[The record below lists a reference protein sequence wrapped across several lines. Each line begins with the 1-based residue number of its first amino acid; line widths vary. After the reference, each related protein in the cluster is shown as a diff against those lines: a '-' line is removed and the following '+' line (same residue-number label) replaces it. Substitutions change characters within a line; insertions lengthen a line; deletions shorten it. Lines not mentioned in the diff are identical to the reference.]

1 MKFEACPVCGSKNI
15 EMQITSEIFEYKG
28 HQKTI
33 DGCEKIVCKDC
44 EEAFFTDET
53 SKRNEKIV
61 RDLHREVDGLL
72 TSTELLRI
80 RTSLGFTQQA
90 FGELLGGGPKA
101 FAKYESCVL
110 TQSKAMDNL
119 IRIVD
124 SVPGAIEFLKDH
136 ETSKNVSFKTVSIV
150 YLTAVRPAVQE
161 SDYNVTHPNL
171 NSQLDMASCEDLED
185 KLTYLGVS

>member
-28 HQKTI
+28 HHKTI
-33 DGCEKIVCKDC
+33 DGCEKFVCKNC
-44 EEAFFTDET
+44 EESFFTDET

-61 RDLHREVDGLL
+61 RDFHREVDGLL
-72 TSTELLRI
+72 TSAEMLKI
-80 RTSLGFTQQA
+80 RTSLGFTQKA

-124 SVPGAIEFLKDH
+124 SIPGAIEFLKDH
-136 ETSKNVSFKTVSIV
+136 EFTKNASFKTISFV
-150 YLTAVRPAVQE
+150 YLKAVRPAVQK

-171 NSQLDMASCEDLED
+171 KSQFDMASCEDLED
-185 KLTYLGVS
+185 KFSYLGAS